1 MADQSFMTPLA
12 CVTPTSSLA
21 RWRWGAC
28 VALFVVSAV
37 VQAQTVYRITGPDG
51 RVTFSD
57 KPALSSAAKVT
68 PLEGIANTPIEPTTV
83 PLPLELRQV
92 VSQFPVTLYT
102 GSNCTP
108 CDSGRSLLQKR
119 GVPFTEKTIAS
130 AQDADALNNL
140 SGATALPFL
149 TIGTQHVAGFSSS
162 EWTTYLNAAGY
173 PAQNK
178 LPASYRAPAA
188 SPLVALPKP
197 APNNVPSASP
207 NAVVQH
213 QPAKPAP
220 VAPRN
225 PNNPAGIQF

>member
-12 CVTPTSSLA
+12 CFKPTSSLA

-57 KPALSSAAKVT
+57 KPALSGAAKVA
-68 PLEGIANTPIEPTTV
+68 PLAGVANTPTDPAV
-83 PLPLELRQV
+83 PLPFELRQV
-92 VSQFPVTLYT
+92 VSKFPVTLYT
-102 GSNCTP
+102 SSNCAP
-108 CDSGRSLLQKR
+108 CDSGRSLLQMR
-119 GVPFTEKTIAS
+119 GVPFNEKTVTT
-130 AQDADALNNL
+130 AQDADALKNL
-140 SGATALPFL
+140 SGATSLPFL
-149 TIGTQHVAGFSSS
+149 TLGTQHVAGFSSS

-197 APNNVPSASP
+197 APREEPAATP
-207 NAVVQH
+207 NAVAQPK
-213 QPAKPAP
+213 PAKSAP
-220 VAPRN
+220 VSPHN